1 MDVSRQLVVLNKAL
15 VLERLGG
22 DEQLLGEIAGLF
34 LSDYPGMMEQIREAV
49 ARRDSH
55 ALHHA
60 AHTLKGAIANFCAD
74 APFESAYKLERMG
87 REGNLAGAEEAVS
100 ELERQLRSL
109 EPILAGLQNASAS
122 TP

>member
-1 MDVSRQLVVLNKAL
+1 MDVPQQLVGLNKAL

-49 ARRDSH
+49 VRRDSN

-60 AHTLKGAIANFCAD
+60 AHTLKGAVANFCAD

-87 REGNLAGAEEAVS
+87 REGDLAGAEEAVS
-100 ELERQLRSL
+100 ELERQMQSL
-109 EPILAGLQNASAS
+109 KPILAGLHNESAS
-122 TP
+122 RL

>member
-1 MDVSRQLVVLNKAL
+1 MDVPRQLVRLNKAL

-34 LSDYPGMMEQIREAV
+34 LSDYPGMLEQVRQAV
-49 ARRDSH
+49 ARQDSS

-74 APFESAYKLERMG
+74 APFESAYRLERMG
-87 REGNLAGAEEAVS
+87 REEDLAGAEEALS
-100 ELERQLRSL
+100 ELERHLLSL
-109 EPILAGLQNASAS
+109 EPILADLQNESAS
-122 TP
+122 RP